1 MIDALSQRRERRS
14 RCVHCRSYRRAAALV
29 LVAALA
35 AGPAAAAEYALAPG
49 QKAVGEIRE
58 YVVQPGDGLN
68 EIARKFDLGYTAL
81 AAANPGVD
89 QFSPAVGRR
98 LIIPSLYVLPDVPH
112 QGIVLSLGQYRL
124 FYFPPGGDRVF
135 TYPIGIGVIGWKTPL
150 GATRVTRKETNP
162 TWYPPPSIRAQHS
175 AEGDDLPAV
184 VPPGPDN
191 PLGAYALYLGWP
203 KFLIHDTNKPDGV
216 GRNVSH
222 GCIHLYPDDVAQ
234 LFPMVPVGTTVR
246 TVDQSVTAGWS
257 ADGGFYV
264 EAFPSP
270 TQVEAIE
277 IDRPAPAEPAEGAHA
292 VVQAAAGNYAGSV
305 DWDLVR
311 RAADRRNGVPVLI
324 ADRSGIARQ
333 QTRPDYSSEATTASY
348 DRGAAAYVYGRE
360 AAGSSAVPAY
370 GREASY
376 PVYGPPSSYYGDGVQ
391 SYPPYNAPPPEQ
403 WGPPP
408 AGYGTPYGYRRFGP
422 YPNNPW

>member
-14 RCVHCRSYRRAAALV
+14 RSARCWCYRCAAAVV

-49 QKAVGEIRE
+49 QKVVGEIGE

-68 EIARKFDLGYTAL
+68 DIARKFDLGYTAL

-98 LIIPSLYVLPDVPH
+98 LIIPALYVLPDVPH
-112 QGIVLSLGQYRL
+112 RGIVVNLAQWRL
-124 FYFPPGGDRVF
+124 YYFPPGGDRVE
-135 TYPIGIGVIGWKTPL
+135 TYPLGLGVISASTPL
-150 GATRVTRKETNP
+150 GATSVMWKEPNP
-162 TWYPPPSIRAQHS
+162 TWYPPPSIRA
-175 AEGDDLPAV
+175 ERPELPPMI
-184 VPPGPDN
+184 PPGPDN
-191 PLGAYALYLGWP
+191 PLGDYAMHLGW
-203 KFLIHDTNKPDGV
+203 KNYLIHGTNKPDGV

-222 GCIHLYPDDVAQ
+222 GCIRMYPADVER
-234 LFPMVPVGTTVR
+234 LFNEVSVGIPVR
-246 TVDQSVTAGWS
+246 TVRQPVTAGWS
-257 ADGGFYV
+257 ADGGLYV
-264 EAFPSP
+264 EAFPSR

-277 IDRPAPAEPAEGAHA
+277 IDHPAPADPADGAEA
-292 VVQAAAGNYAGSV
+292 VVRTAAGSYAGSV
-305 DWDLVR
+305 DWDLVQ
-311 RAADRRNGVPVLI
+311 RAADGRNGVPVLI

-333 QTRPDYSSEATTASY
+333 QTRPDYNREATSASY
-348 DRGAAAYVYGRE
+348 DRGAAGYSYGRE

-370 GREASY
+370 GRDASY
-376 PVYGPPSSYYGDGVQ
+376 PTYGQPSSYYGDGVQ
-391 SYPPYNAPPPEQ
+391 AYLPHNAPPPEQ